1 MLYFDKEHRIHTLDS
16 SKMVRWK
23 LDLANADYS
32 RAVDGIG
39 PERTQILSDGES
51 FFLLPEENLGPGEA
65 SEISQ
70 ADLEEIQNYF
80 FSQEAVQAALN
91 VDSELLKSQD
101 KGSLTYGTTGAK
113 SIYEALRRVGAS
125 SNDTFLDIGCGCGL
139 PVLIA
144 SKLVGKARGVDIVP
158 SMVEFGRQ
166 AAARFHRENTEF
178 LHANIRDLELGRVDI
193 VYVAATTLTEE
204 LRKAINDKLA
214 QLRPGA
220 IVITLTYSFQSDHL
234 VLVDTFKSPFAW
246 WGSSEPSV
254 HDFLIH
260 LRRAS

>member
-1 MLYFDKEHRIHTLDS
+1 MLCFDKDHRIHTLES
-16 SKMVRWK
+16 REMVQWK
-23 LDLANADYS
+23 LDLSNADYS
-32 RAVDGIG
+32 QAVAGIG
-39 PERTQILSDGES
+39 VERTQILSDGES
-51 FFLLPEENLGPGEA
+51 FFLLPKESLKTSKL
-65 SEISQ
+65 SEIPQ
-70 ADLEEIQNYF
+70 AELEEIQSFF
-80 FSQEAVQAALN
+80 FSQEAVQAALSVN
-91 VDSELLKSQD
+91 SDLLKSQD

-125 SNDTFLDIGCGCGL
+125 TDDSFLDIGCGCGL

-144 SKLVGKARGVDIVP
+144 SKLVGQARGVDIVP
-158 SMVEFGRQ
+158 SMVEFGQ
-166 AAARFHRENTEF
+166 KAATRFGRENTEF
-178 LHANIRDLELGRVDI
+178 LLANIRHLELGRVDI

-204 LRKAINDKLA
+204 LRETIKEKLS

-220 IVITLTYSFQSDHL
+220 VVITLTYSFQSDAL

-260 LRRAS
+260 IRRAS

>member
-1 MLYFDKEHRIHTLDS
+1 MLYFDKEHRIHALDS
-16 SKMVRWK
+16 SQMLQWK
-23 LDLANADYS
+23 LDLSNSDYS
-32 RAVDGIG
+32 RAVQNVG
-39 PERTQILSDGES
+39 PRRTQILSDGEGYYV
-51 FFLLPEENLGPGEA
+51 LPEENLKSKED

-80 FSQEAVQAALN
+80 FSQEAVQAALD

-125 SNDTFLDIGCGCGL
+125 KQDTFLDIGCGCGL

-158 SMVEFGRQ
+158 SVVEFGRQ
-166 AAARFHRENTEF
+166 AAARFHRDNTEF
-178 LHANIRDLELGRVDI
+178 LNANIRDVDLGSVDI
-193 VYVAATTLTEE
+193 VYVAATTLTED
-204 LRKAINDKLA
+204 LRKAINDKLT
-214 QLRPGA
+214 QLRAGA
-220 IVITLTYSFQSDHL
+220 VVITLTYSFQSDHL

-260 LRRAS
+260 LRRAA